1 MKNKKPPKLRNQN
14 RAIPPKI
21 SPRAIKEG
29 EGSPMTAA
37 GGALVRYF
45 GGDDAECHALEG
57 PQPSVLRAGAGQVKR
72 VSG

>member
-1 MKNKKPPKLRNQN
+1 
-14 RAIPPKI
+14 
-21 SPRAIKEG
+21 
-29 EGSPMTAA
+29 MTAA